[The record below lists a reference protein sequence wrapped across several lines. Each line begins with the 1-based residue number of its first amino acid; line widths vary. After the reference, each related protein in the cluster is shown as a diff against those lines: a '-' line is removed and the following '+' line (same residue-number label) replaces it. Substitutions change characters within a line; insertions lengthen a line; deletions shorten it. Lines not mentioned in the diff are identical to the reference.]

1 MPAGAMIRV
10 GPEDLSVP
18 EGDNAVF
25 RCMAFAE
32 PSIHTVTWDFQGT
45 PISSSNKYIIMSE
58 GADTSVLTILNVST
72 SDAGVQRV
80 FEACDSSAKLY
91 RKPVRGD
98 LLLCD
103 RWQTSAQACI
113 CC

>member
-1 MPAGAMIRV
+1 MPAGAMIHV
-10 GPEDLSVP
+10 GPEDQSVP

-72 SDAGVQRV
+72 SDAGEYTCFVANQH
-80 FEACDSSAKLY
+80 ANDSVAA
-91 RKPVRGD
+91 
-98 LLLCD
+98 LLDVLSECYNH
-103 RWQTSAQACI
+103 WY
-113 CC
+113 